1 MNRILIISAL
11 LLLTCITSAQET
23 GKIVTDQK
31 SGKQMI
37 LGFTER
43 EAFKDTS
50 FSWWYEPEYNDYE
63 VSMEDLTGVSD
74 SIKNY
79 DILMVMGTWCSDS
92 RQQVPRLLKI
102 LDTLGMS
109 QGRIKILAVGR
120 DKKALADET
129 EGLKIE
135 LVPTIIFY
143 KDKTEQG
150 RITETPAETLEKD
163 LANIVF
169 HRPLKEK
176 AAEEENK

>member
-1 MNRILIISAL
+1 MKSLFIISSFI
-11 LLLTCITSAQET
+11 LLTCITWAQEA

-37 LGFTER
+37 LGFTGK

-50 FSWWYEPEYNDYE
+50 FSWWYEPEYRDYE
-63 VSMEDLTGVSD
+63 INMADLTGVSD
-74 SIKNY
+74 SLRSY
-79 DILMVMGTWCSDS
+79 DMLIVMGTWCSDS

-102 LDTLGMS
+102 LDTLNVP
-109 QGRIKILAVGR
+109 QERIKILAVGR
-120 DKKALADET
+120 DKKAISDET
-129 EGLKIE
+129 EGLKVE

-143 KDKTEQG
+143 KNKTEQG

-163 LANIVF
+163 LSNIVF

-176 AAEEENK
+176 EAEAEKK